1 MKISKVLN
9 NNAALV
15 LDERQHELVAMGCG
29 LGFQKRPG
37 DALDPALVEKLFAL
51 QNHELMSRLGEVLSA
66 IPTEVM
72 AVCTDIL
79 NLAKNQLGRLP
90 EEVYLALL
98 DHCHFALER
107 HRQGI
112 ALHNALQWEMR
123 RFYPKEFAIGLQALA
138 LIEQR
143 LGLTLPEDEAGFIA
157 WHLANAQMNSEAP
170 EMQAITQLMQQVLRI
185 VTYQQ
190 GHELDQQALS
200 YHRFIAHLKFFAQRV
215 LSQQS
220 LPVGDTSLHAAVKA
234 SYPQAWRSAE
244 SVGAYIW
251 EQYRK
256 ELELDEMMFLAIH
269 ISRL

>member
-1 MKISKVLN
+1 MKISKILN

-15 LDERQHELVAMGCG
+15 LDEHQHELVAMGCG

-37 DALDPALVEKLFAL
+37 DALDPARIEKLFAL
-51 QNHELMSRLGEVLSA
+51 QNHELTSRLSEVLST

-72 AVCTDIL
+72 AVCADIL
-79 NLAKNQLGRLP
+79 KLAKKQLGRLP

-98 DHCHFALER
+98 DHCHFAIER
-107 HRQGI
+107 QRLGI
-112 ALHNALQWEMR
+112 TFHNALQWEMR
-123 RFYPKEFAIGLQALA
+123 RLYPREFAIGLQALT
-138 LIEQR
+138 LIQQR
-143 LGLTLPEDEAGFIA
+143 LGLSLPEDEAGFIA
-157 WHLANAQMNSEAP
+157 WHLANAQLNGEAS

-190 GHELDQQALS
+190 GHPLDEQALN

-215 LSQQS
+215 LSQQQ
-220 LPVGDTSLHAAVKA
+220 LPAGDSALHAAVRA

-244 SVGAYIW
+244 SVGGFIW
-251 EQYRK
+251 EQYQK
-256 ELELDEMMFLAIH
+256 ELGLDEMMFLAIH